1 MEYERNFLIELK
13 NILIYRL
20 NLVDIKIKSFP
31 ISGSDKEYK
40 DLINKAIYYRVQINK
55 VNQELRNL

>member
-31 ISGSDKEYK
+31 ISGSDKEYNH
-40 DLINKAIYYRVQINK
+40 LINKAIYYRDQINK